1 MIWTLT
7 RALATAAFLALA
19 GVVVYCVWTPERS

>member
-19 GVVVYCVWTPERS
+19 GVVVYCVWTPER

>member
-1 MIWTLT
+1 MILWTLT

-19 GVVVYCVWTPERS
+19 GVVVYCVSTPQR

>member
-1 MIWTLT
+1 MILWTLI

-19 GVVVYCVWTPERS
+19 GVVVYCVWTPER

>member
-1 MIWTLT
+1 MILWTLT

-19 GVVVYCVWTPERS
+19 GVVVYCVWTPQR